1 LDYSISSNSESAP
14 SFNTTSINS
23 KECADYGNFSL
34 EGELLSN
41 LEEDLTFELPI
52 YYPENLTASCSIG
65 KKNRNEKTEIKCEL
79 NGEINDEEM
88 MIIQN
93 TIFDSKGKE
102 LLIIN
107 KTQSKEKIKCK
118 NAKDISL
125 KKKLNL
131 PIIFRQVSNFRPSEK
146 FVYFYLVC
154 LTSQDLENKIITL
167 LVNIININLEKEK
180 KEKKEINCTLIS
192 KVNVNNGYVPAKFNC
207 TREVESKPN
216 DIEIISS
223 NDISG
228 ITDKLQDYQKSPNQ
242 TDLKI
247 KETENESSDGLGKE
261 IDYFNN
267 DEPTPNTLE
276 ITSIN
281 LNKCQEKGKIRISG
295 VFAEKNEQKIDFE
308 IPLSYPS
315 SSLKCTAPQTE
326 ESNMEVSMDC
336 KVQKE
341 FYNSKQIT
349 IEQTIVKKK
358 NKEIFLI
365 KSYNTSI
372 SRNCSD
378 YNKIQEKNENEK
390 YNSNYTFIQTNSF
403 TNTGNGIF
411 FKIILL
417 YLFGDFK
424 TNLPIKFYFIRKSSR
439 LRYLDV
445 PNYEEEQESNC
456 VTSDSSDVKYVT
468 YNCNNNNVK
477 INNLSEI
484 ENFYFEST
492 DTPLSGLNEENSNPI
507 QVDDDI
513 KNNKALNFSSPEI
526 LNSEIPVL
534 NDTIFDE
541 SNCSENGSFNLKGKL
556 IENDISENEDVD
568 IYFSYPIDK
577 GGLCKYPKGKEDD
590 NMTIVCQNKE
600 DFEGENIRINT
611 QLIGGRL
618 LVNKT
623 INDGIFSCVISS
635 QSLYKGKNPETTTT
649 LTDSTIVT
657 NIYPNSTF
665 IDNNYYKKKSSSNGL
680 NGGAI
685 AAIVI
690 VSAVALIAVG
700 VLIAFIKNGLFLA
713 PKIPMDSTIQAANS
727 STQIV

>member
-1 LDYSISSNSESAP
+1 MSYFWRFKKQNNNI
-14 SFNTTSINS
+14 
-23 KECADYGNFSL
+23 
-34 EGELLSN
+34 
-41 LEEDLTFELPI
+41 
-52 YYPENLTASCSIG
+52 IG
-65 KKNRNEKTEIKCEL
+65 KY
-79 NGEINDEEM
+79 
-88 MIIQN
+88 
-93 TIFDSKGKE
+93 
-102 LLIIN
+102 N
-107 KTQSKEKIKCK
+107 KYWF
-118 NAKDISL
+118 
-125 KKKLNL
+125 KKK
-131 PIIFRQVSNFRPSEK
+131 
-146 FVYFYLVC
+146 
-154 LTSQDLENKIITL
+154 
-167 LVNIININLEKEK
+167 
-180 KEKKEINCTLIS
+180 KKEINCNLIS
-192 KVNVNNGYVPAKFNC
+192 EVNANNGYVPAKFNC
-207 TREVESKPN
+207 TSEVESKPN

-228 ITDKLQDYQKSPNQ
+228 ITDKLQDYQKSPKQ

-247 KETENESSDGLGKE
+247 RETQNESSDGLGKE

-267 DEPTPNTLE
+267 DESTPNTLN

-281 LNKCQEKGKIRISG
+281 LKKCQEKGKIRISG
-295 VFAEKNEQKIDFE
+295 IFAEKNEQKIDFE

-336 KVQKE
+336 KIQKE

-372 SRNCSD
+372 NGSCSD

-439 LRYLDV
+439 LRNLDAS
-445 PNYEEEQESNC
+445 NDEEEQTSNC
-456 VTSDSSDVKYVT
+456 DLSDSSDGKYLT

-492 DTPLSGLNEENSNPI
+492 DIPLSGLNEENSNPI

-541 SNCSENGSFNLKGKL
+541 SNCNESGSFNLKGKL
-556 IENDISENEDVD
+556 IENNITENEDVD

-577 GGLCKYPKGKEDD
+577 GGLCKYPKGEKNH

-623 INDGIFSCVISS
+623 NNDGIISCVISS
-635 QSLYKGKNPETTTT
+635 QSLYKGKNPETTSSTTLTTPTT